1 MPCVDDQV
9 IKYYKRKDEKNMT
22 ITREE
27 MVRRLSEKS
36 GYYMKDVR
44 ALLQCMDEV
53 VFDALCEVTDENDV
67 SVQLV
72 QGIKVKTSVV
82 PERDR
87 VDPRTQKP
95 VVVKATVKP
104 ACKFSQDYREKLQE
118 AYENNKNG

>member
-1 MPCVDDQV
+1 
-9 IKYYKRKDEKNMT
+9 MT

-53 VFDALCEVTDENDV
+53 VFDALCEVTDEDDA

-72 QGIKVKTSVV
+72 QGIKVSTHVV

-87 VDPRTQKP
+87 VDPRTQEP
-95 VVVKATVKP
+95 IIVKATVKP
-104 ACKFSQDYREKLQE
+104 ACKFSQDYRFKLQE
-118 AYENNKNG
+118 AYDNKNG